1 MAPHLVAIIGLI
13 FLFVLMALRMP
24 VSFAMILAG
33 FIGNA
38 YMISTNAALYMLATN
53 VWGQLSSYGLSVIPL
68 FVFMGQLAY
77 HSGITERLYDA
88 AYKWIGRLPG
98 GLAATTILSS
108 AGFAAI
114 CGSNSATSATM
125 GAIALPEMKHYNY
138 DPALSTGS
146 VAIGGT
152 LGVVIPP
159 SVVLII
165 IAVQTE
171 QSIIQ
176 LFMASILPGVFL
188 TALFLIIV
196 FWMCIRNPSL
206 GPPGPKTTMK
216 EKLLSLTGTA
226 EAVILFLLVIGG
238 LYAGWFTPTEA
249 GAAGSFGAL
258 VIGLARRKLAKK
270 GITSAI
276 TETIRISAMVI
287 LLITGAVIFG
297 RFLTVTRIP
306 FVLAEWAAALN
317 VPREVI
323 LLVVLLIY
331 LVGGCLVD
339 ALGFLVV
346 TIPIFFPLAVALGF
360 DPVWFTI
367 VITLVTTMGAVTP
380 PVGVNVYIVSSMS
393 PDIPIGTIFRGVSV
407 FLIAYVICIILL
419 FIFPDMAL
427 YLPRTLL

>member
-98 GLAATTILSS
+98 GLAGTTILSS

-176 LFMASILPGVFL
+176 LFMASILPGFFL

>member
-1 MAPHLVAIIGLI
+1 MSPNTAAVLGLI
-13 FLFVLMALRMP
+13 LLLVLMALRMP

-33 FIGNA
+33 FLGNA
-38 YMISTNAALYMLATN
+38 YMISTDAALYMLATN

-88 AYKWIGRLPG
+88 AHKWVGRLPG
-98 GLAATTILSS
+98 GLAGTTILSS

-125 GAIALPEMKHYNY
+125 GTIALPEMKRYNY
-138 DPALSTGS
+138 DRALSTGS

-171 QSIIQ
+171 QSITQ
-176 LFMASILPGVFL
+176 LFMASIVPGIIH
-188 TALFLIIV
+188 TALFLMTV
-196 FWMCIRNPSL
+196 LLLCLRNPSL
-206 GPPGPKTTMK
+206 GPPGPRTTMRQ
-216 EKLLSLTGTA
+216 KLVSLTGA
-226 EAVILFLLVIGG
+226 IEAIILFLLVLGG

-249 GAAGSFGAL
+249 GAAGTFGAL
-258 VIGLARRKLAKK
+258 VIGLTRRKLSTKEFIK
-270 GITSAI
+270 SIS
-276 TETIRISAMVI
+276 ETIRISSMVV

-297 RFLTVTRIP
+297 RFLTVTRLP
-306 FVLAEWAAALN
+306 FELADWASSLN
-317 VPREVI
+317 VPREAI
-323 LLVVLLIY
+323 LFVVLLIY
-331 LVGGCLVD
+331 LVGGCLMD

-346 TIPIFFPLAVALGF
+346 TIPIFYPLAEALGF
-360 DPVWFTI
+360 DPVWYTV

-380 PVGVNVYIVSSMS
+380 PVGVNVYIVSGLS
-393 PDIPIGTIFRGVSV
+393 PDIPIGTIFKGVSI
-407 FLIAYVICIILL
+407 FLIAYVICLVLL
-419 FIFPDMAL
+419 FIFPQVAL
-427 YLPRTLL
+427 YLPRSLM

>member
-1 MAPHLVAIIGLI
+1 MSPTTTAIMGMI
-13 FLFVLMALRMP
+13 FLFLLMALRMP

-33 FIGNA
+33 FMGNA
-38 YMISTNAALYMLATN
+38 YMISTDAAIYMLATN

-77 HSGITERLYDA
+77 HSGITERLYNA
-88 AYKWIGRLPG
+88 AYKWVGRLPG
-98 GLAATTILSS
+98 GLASTTILSS

-125 GAIALPEMKHYNY
+125 GTIALPEMERYGY

-171 QSIIQ
+171 QSIAQ
-176 LFMASILPGVFL
+176 LFMACIVPGFFL
-188 TALFLIIV
+188 TALFLATV
-196 FWMCIRNPSL
+196 FLLCIRNPGL
-206 GPPGPKTTMK
+206 GPKGPMADMK
-216 EKLLSLTGTA
+216 EKLISLTGVA
-226 EAVILFLLVIGG
+226 EAMILFLLVIGG

-258 VIGLARRKLAKK
+258 LIGLVRRKLSKQEFVKAV
-270 GITSAI
+270 A
-276 TETIRISAMVI
+276 ETIRISAMVV

-297 RFLTVTRIP
+297 KFLTVTRLP
-306 FVLAEWAAALN
+306 FELADWAASLN
-317 VPREVI
+317 VPREAI

-346 TIPIFFPLAVALGF
+346 TIPIFFPLAQALGF
-360 DPVWFTI
+360 HPVWFTV

-380 PVGVNVYIVSSMS
+380 PVGVNVYIVSGLA
-393 PDIPIGTIFRGVSV
+393 PNVPIGTIFGGVSI
-407 FLIAYVICIILL
+407 FLVAYVICLALL
-419 FIFPDMAL
+419 MIFPGMAL
-427 YLPRTLL
+427 LLPKALL

>member
-1 MAPHLVAIIGLI
+1 MSPNTAAIIGLI

-33 FIGNA
+33 FLGNA
-38 YMISTNAALYMLATN
+38 YMISTDAAIYMLSTN
-53 VWGQLSSYGLSVIPL
+53 VWSQLSSYGLSVIPL

-77 HSGITERLYDA
+77 HSGITERLYNA
-88 AYKWIGRLPG
+88 AYKWVGRLPG
-98 GLAATTILSS
+98 GLASTTILSS

-125 GAIALPEMKHYNY
+125 GTISLPEMQRYGY

-171 QSIIQ
+171 QSITQ
-176 LFMASILPGVFL
+176 LFMACIVPGIFL
-188 TALFLIIV
+188 TMLFLATV
-196 FWMCIRNPSL
+196 FWLCIRNPGL
-206 GPPGPKTTMK
+206 GPKGPTADMRA
-216 EKLLSLTGTA
+216 KLISLTGVA
-226 EAVILFLLVIGG
+226 EAMILFLMVIGG

-258 VIGLARRKLAKK
+258 LIGLSRRKLSMREFV
-270 GITSAI
+270 SAVS
-276 TETIRISAMVI
+276 ETIRISAMVV

-297 RFLTVTRIP
+297 KFLTVTRLP
-306 FVLAEWAAALN
+306 FVLADWAASLN
-317 VPREVI
+317 VPKVVI

-346 TIPIFFPLAVALGF
+346 TIPIFFPLAQALGY
-360 DPVWFTI
+360 DPVWFTV

-380 PVGVNVYIVSSMS
+380 PVGVNVYIVSGLA
-393 PDIPIGTIFRGVSV
+393 PTVPIGTIFRGVSI
-407 FLIAYVICIILL
+407 FLIAYVICLVLL
-419 FIFPDMAL
+419 MIFPQMAI
-427 YLPRTLL
+427 YLPKALL

>member
-1 MAPHLVAIIGLI
+1 MSPNTAAVLGLI
-13 FLFVLMALRMP
+13 LLFVLMALRMP

-33 FIGNA
+33 FLGNA
-38 YMISTNAALYMLATN
+38 YMISTDAALYMLATN

-88 AYKWIGRLPG
+88 AYKWVGRLPG
-98 GLAATTILSS
+98 GLAGTTILSS

-125 GAIALPEMKHYNY
+125 GTIALPEMKRYNY
-138 DPALSTGS
+138 DRALSTGS

-171 QSIIQ
+171 QSITQ
-176 LFMASILPGVFL
+176 LFMASIVPGIIL
-188 TALFLIIV
+188 TALFLLTVLIL
-196 FWMCIRNPSL
+196 CLRNTRL
-206 GPPGPKTTMK
+206 GPPGPKTTMR
-216 EKLLSLTGTA
+216 EKLVSLIGA
-226 EAVILFLLVIGG
+226 IEAMILFLLVLGG

-249 GAAGSFGAL
+249 GAAGTFGAL
-258 VIGLARRKLAKK
+258 LIGLTRRKLS
-270 GITSAI
+270 ITEFIKSI
-276 TETIRISAMVI
+276 SETIRISSMVV

-297 RFLTVTRIP
+297 RFLTVTRLP
-306 FVLAEWAAALN
+306 FELADWASSLN
-317 VPREVI
+317 VPREAI
-323 LLVVLLIY
+323 LLVVLMIY
-331 LVGGCLVD
+331 LVGGCLMD

-346 TIPIFFPLAVALGF
+346 TIPIFYPLAKALGY
-360 DPVWFTI
+360 DPVWYTV

-380 PVGVNVYIVSSMS
+380 PVGVNVYIVSGLS
-393 PDIPIGTIFRGVSV
+393 PDIPIGTIFKGVSI
-407 FLIAYVICIILL
+407 FLIAYIICLVLLIIS
-419 FIFPDMAL
+419 PQVAL
-427 YLPRTLL
+427 YLPRSLM

>member
-176 LFMASILPGVFL
+176 LFMASILPGFFL

-216 EKLLSLTGTA
+216 EKLLSLTGVV

-346 TIPIFFPLAVALGF
+346 TIPIFFPLAGALGY

>member
-1 MAPHLVAIIGLI
+1 MSPDTAAVLGLI
-13 FLFVLMALRMP
+13 LLFVLMALRMP

-33 FIGNA
+33 FLGNA
-38 YMISTNAALYMLATN
+38 YMISSEAALYMLATN

-77 HSGITERLYDA
+77 HSGITERLYNA
-88 AYKWIGRLPG
+88 AYKWVGRLPG
-98 GLAATTILSS
+98 GLAGTTILSS

-125 GAIALPEMKHYNY
+125 GTIALPEMERYNY
-138 DPALSTGS
+138 DRALSTGS

-171 QSIIQ
+171 QSITQ
-176 LFMASILPGVFL
+176 LFMASIVPGIIL
-188 TALFLIIV
+188 TALFLMTV
-196 FWMCIRNPSL
+196 FLLCLRNPSL
-206 GPPGPKTTMK
+206 GPPGPRTTMR
-216 EKLLSLTGTA
+216 EKLVSLTGA
-226 EAVILFLLVIGG
+226 VEAMILFLLVLGG

-249 GAAGSFGAL
+249 GAAGTFGAL
-258 VIGLARRKLAKK
+258 VIGLTRRKLSTKEFIK
-270 GITSAI
+270 SIS
-276 TETIRISAMVI
+276 ETIRISSMVV

-297 RFLTVTRIP
+297 RFLTVTRLP
-306 FVLAEWAAALN
+306 FELADWASSLN

-323 LLVVLLIY
+323 LFVVLLIY
-331 LVGGCLVD
+331 LVGGCLMD

-346 TIPIFFPLAVALGF
+346 TIPIFYPLAKALGF
-360 DPVWFTI
+360 DPVWYTV

-380 PVGVNVYIVSSMS
+380 PVGVNVYIVSGLS
-393 PDIPIGTIFRGVSV
+393 PDIPIGTIFRGVSI
-407 FLIAYVICIILL
+407 FLIAYVICLVLLIIY
-419 FIFPDMAL
+419 PQVAL
-427 YLPRTLL
+427 YLPRSLM

>member
-1 MAPHLVAIIGLI
+1 MGMI
-13 FLFVLMALRMP
+13 FLFLLMALRMP

-33 FIGNA
+33 FMGNA
-38 YMISTNAALYMLATN
+38 YMISTDAAIYMLATN
-53 VWGQLSSYGLSVIPL
+53 VWSQLSSYGLSVIPL

-77 HSGITERLYDA
+77 HSGITERLYNA
-88 AYKWIGRLPG
+88 AYKWVGRLPG
-98 GLAATTILSS
+98 GLASTTILSS

-125 GAIALPEMKHYNY
+125 GTIALPEMERYGY

-171 QSIIQ
+171 QSIAQ
-176 LFMASILPGVFL
+176 LFMACIVPGFFL
-188 TALFLIIV
+188 TALFLATV
-196 FWMCIRNPSL
+196 FLLCIKNPGL
-206 GPPGPKTTMK
+206 GPKGPMADMK
-216 EKLLSLTGTA
+216 EKLISLTGVA
-226 EAVILFLLVIGG
+226 EAMILFLLVIGG

-258 VIGLARRKLAKK
+258 LIGLVRRKLSKQEFVKAV
-270 GITSAI
+270 A
-276 TETIRISAMVI
+276 ETIRISAMVV

-297 RFLTVTRIP
+297 KFLTVTRLP
-306 FVLAEWAAALN
+306 FELADWAASLK
-317 VPREVI
+317 VPKEAI

-346 TIPIFFPLAVALGF
+346 TIPIFFPLAQALGF
-360 DPVWFTI
+360 DPVWFTV

-380 PVGVNVYIVSSMS
+380 PVGVNVYIVSGLA
-393 PDIPIGTIFRGVSV
+393 PNVPIGTIFRGVSI
-407 FLIAYVICIILL
+407 FLVAYVLCLVLL
-419 FIFPDMAL
+419 MIFPGMAL
-427 YLPRTLL
+427 LLPKALL